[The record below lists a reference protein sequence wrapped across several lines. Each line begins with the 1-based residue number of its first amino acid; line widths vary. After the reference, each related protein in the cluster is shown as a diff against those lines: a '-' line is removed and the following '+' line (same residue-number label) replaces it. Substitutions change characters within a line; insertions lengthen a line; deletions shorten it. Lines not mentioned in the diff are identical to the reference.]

1 MKIQISLE
9 DIAEQLLSQS
19 KSKFLTEVIFS
30 SQFSVYLK
38 QDKSAIILIS
48 NLLFSGL
55 DSSLKVP

>member
-9 DIAEQLLSQS
+9 DIAEQLLSHS